1 MPEVGPAP
9 VSSSLPSYAESTS
22 GEPIVQRLAELLAA
36 AHRIWSSP
44 DERRRMRAFGFRPA
58 VEAGVLK
65 RDWRGLQVRVSG
77 IGIRVTRPGG
87 GELTYVATEG
97 PPILTLD
104 GRPMTEASNG
114 TPAAAA
120 LIAGVLDLV
129 GAYERWVEAREG
141 RQERMGRAARQT
153 SADRRPLN
161 ALAETRRLQRIL
173 QTATP
178 RRRGR

>member
-1 MPEVGPAP
+1 MPQVGPAP
-9 VSSSLPSYAESTS
+9 VSSSLPSYAESAP

-44 DERRRMRAFGFRPA
+44 DERRRIRAFGFRPA

-65 RDWRGLQVRVSG
+65 REWRGLQVRVSG

-87 GELTYVATEG
+87 GELTYVAADG
-97 PPILTLD
+97 PPILMLD
-104 GRPMTEASNG
+104 GRQMTDHNG
-114 TPAAAA
+114 SPAATA
-120 LIAGVLDLV
+120 LVAGVLDLV

-141 RQERMGRAARQT
+141 RQERMGRAARQA
-153 SADRRPLN
+153 SSDRRPLN

-173 QTATP
+173 QTAAP
-178 RRRGR
+178 RRRGK

>member
-1 MPEVGPAP
+1 M
-9 VSSSLPSYAESTS
+9 SSSLPSYAENAS
-22 GEPIVQRLAELLAA
+22 GEPIVARLAALLAA
-36 AHRIWSSP
+36 AHQVWSSP

-87 GELTYVATEG
+87 GELTYVAAEG
-97 PPILTLD
+97 PAILTLD
-104 GRPMTEASNG
+104 GRPMTDAAHG
-114 TPAAAA
+114 TPAGTE

-141 RQERMGRAARQT
+141 RQERMGRALRQA
-153 SADRRPLN
+153 SSDRRPLN

-173 QTATP
+173 QTAAP